1 MMAGTEAVLQHL
13 LFHRALLGDG
23 EDGAD
28 LAHYASMVEQMGR
41 GIHLTAEDPLERSV
55 AAVFEL
61 VIQEQ
66 MDPWRI
72 DLVKFCRLYLQKV
85 RSEEAVHFVTA
96 GRLVFMAWSVLRL
109 QSEGILGGFVSNA
122 PTVEGLGG
130 WDMEPMFY
138 QSPED
143 EDYTFAV
150 LGDQEVPLAP
160 PVRREVP
167 RPVTLMDLVRA
178 FNEAQRGVEGLGAK
192 GPRPG
197 PRDLTLQAKVH
208 AEDLVEEIAWAW
220 ARLRG
225 ITGSE
230 VALSELWPRDR
241 GEGAALFV
249 ALLFLACMGW
259 VELLQEQLPRGEVTI
274 RVITDADKVE
284 EGISHLAPAP
294 GEAEA

>member
-1 MMAGTEAVLQHL
+1 MAGTEAVLQHL

-66 MDPWRI
+66 MDPWGI
-72 DLVKFCRLYLQKV
+72 DLVQFCRLYLQKV

-109 QSEGILGGFVSNA
+109 QSEGILGGLGSQA
-122 PTVEGLGG
+122 PSEEGLVG

-150 LGDQEVPLAP
+150 LGDQEVPLVP

-178 FNEAQRGVEGLGAK
+178 FNEALREVEASALK
-192 GPRPG
+192 GPRPV
-197 PRDLTLQAKVH
+197 PQDPTLRAKVH

-220 ARLRG
+220 ARLKG
-225 ITGSE
+225 MTGSE
-230 VALSELWPRDR
+230 VPLSEVWPRGR
-241 GEGAALFV
+241 EQGAALFV
-249 ALLFLACMGW
+249 ALLFLARMGW
-259 VELLQEQLPRGEVTI
+259 IELLQEELPRGEVTI
-274 RVITDADKVE
+274 RVVTDADKADQ
-284 EGISHLAPAP
+284 GISRLALTP

>member
-1 MMAGTEAVLQHL
+1 MAGTEAVLQHL

-55 AAVFEL
+55 GAVFEL

-72 DLVKFCRLYLQKV
+72 DLVQFCRLYLQKV

-109 QSEGILGGFVSNA
+109 QSEGILGGLGPNA
-122 PTVEGLGG
+122 PSAEGLNG
-130 WDMEPMFY
+130 WDMEPMFH
-138 QSPED
+138 QSPKD

-150 LGDQEVPLAP
+150 LGDQEVPLVP

-167 RPVTLMDLVRA
+167 RPVTLLDLVRA
-178 FNEAQRGVEGLGAK
+178 LNEAQRGVEASAAK
-192 GPRPG
+192 GRRPAPQG
-197 PRDLTLQAKVH
+197 PALQAKVH

-225 ITGSE
+225 RTGSE
-230 VALSELWPRDR
+230 VALSEVWPRDR
-241 GEGAALFV
+241 EEGAALFV

-259 VELLQEQLPRGEVTI
+259 IELLQEELPRGEVTI
-274 RVITDADKVE
+274 RVVTDADKVD
-284 EGISHLAPAP
+284 EGISRSTLAP
-294 GEAEA
+294 GGAEA